1 MIEELRLMTPAVLTL
16 RAACGRL
23 SRSARLLIFEVKN
36 WRSGRDS
43 FKNQNSTLVNPFC
56 YPNGIL

>member
-1 MIEELRLMTPAVLTL
+1 
-16 RAACGRL
+16 
-23 SRSARLLIFEVKN
+23 VKN
-36 WRSGRDS
+36 WRSGRDH